1 MRISERLRAKLAALP
16 NRPGVYLM
24 RDRAGKV
31 IYVGKATSLRSRVR
45 SYFRQSGFRVGTL
58 KHRALVRTIYDLDTI
73 PLRSEAEALLI
84 EGQLIKEYRPRFN
97 VEFKDDKRFLLL
109 RIAPADPYPRFTTC
123 RIKKDDG
130 AIYFGPFAESAPARA
145 AMEYVERTFGI
156 RRCRPRVPGPDDH
169 RHCLDEIIRHCSAP
183 CVQRVSREEYAARVQ
198 EAIAF
203 LRGQRPERLTDLRA
217 AMAEA
222 SERQEFE
229 RAAALRDTL
238 RMVDDARRR
247 TLRELKSPLI
257 VRTEAEQGLADLERA
272 LKLPALPQ
280 VIECYDIS
288 NIQGTLAVGSLVCA
302 VDGFPRRN
310 RYRRFRIQTVAHS
323 DDPAM
328 MREVLLRRF
337 ARAGEPGW
345 APPSLVLVDGGITQL
360 RAARAALAEAGQA
373 DLPTAG
379 LAKRFEEVIAGPPG
393 HEQSILMPMDSPG
406 LTILRRIRDE
416 AHRFALTY
424 HRNLR
429 ARRIRESLLD
439 EIPGLGAQRKRAL
452 LKHFGS
458 LLRLRR
464 ATVDGI
470 AAVPGVGETMAR
482 TIHAT
487 LHGDRAEG
495 TRDASTPS

>member
-1 MRISERLRAKLAALP
+1 MNISERLRAKLAALP
-16 NRPGVYLM
+16 DRPGVYLM

-31 IYVGKATSLRSRVR
+31 IYVGKASSLRNRVR
-45 SYFRQSGFRVGTL
+45 SYFRHSGFRAGTQ
-58 KHRALVRTIYDLDTI
+58 KHRALICAIHDLDLM

-109 RIAPADPYPRFTTC
+109 RIAPSDPFPRFTTC

-130 AIYFGPFAESAPARA
+130 AVYFGPYAETAPARA
-145 AMEYVERTFGI
+145 AMEYVERAFGL
-156 RRCRPRVPGPDDH
+156 RRCRPRVPGPEDH

-183 CVQRVSREEYAARVQ
+183 CVGRISAEDYAVRVQ

-203 LRGQRPERLTDLRA
+203 LRGRRPERLKALREE
-217 AMAEA
+217 MRDA
-222 SERQEFE
+222 SARQDFE

-257 VRTEAEQGLADLERA
+257 RQAESEQGQEELQTA
-272 LKLPALPQ
+272 LGLPTRPR

-288 NIQGTLAVGSLVCA
+288 NIQGTLAVGSMVCA
-302 VDGFPRRN
+302 VDGYPRRN
-310 RYRRFRIQTVAHS
+310 RYRRFRIQTVTRS

-328 MREVLLRRF
+328 MHEVLLRRF
-337 ARAGEPGW
+337 RRVDKPGW
-345 APPSLVLVDGGITQL
+345 EPPDLVLVDGGLTQL
-360 RAARAALAEAGQA
+360 RAARAALAEAGCA
-373 DLPTAG
+373 EIPTAG
-379 LAKRFEEVIAGPPG
+379 LAKRFEELIAGPPDQE
-393 HEQSILMPMDSPG
+393 HTLRLPLDSPG
-406 LTILRRIRDE
+406 LVILRRIRDE

-424 HRNLR
+424 HRYLR

-439 EIPGLGAQRKRAL
+439 EIPGVGEQRKQVL
-452 LKHFGS
+452 LTHFGS

-464 ATVDGI
+464 ASVEEI
-470 AAVPGVGETMAR
+470 AAVPGVGAALAGA
-482 TIHAT
+482 IHAT
-487 LHGDRAEG
+487 LNR
-495 TRDASTPS
+495 SPSSHAHPN